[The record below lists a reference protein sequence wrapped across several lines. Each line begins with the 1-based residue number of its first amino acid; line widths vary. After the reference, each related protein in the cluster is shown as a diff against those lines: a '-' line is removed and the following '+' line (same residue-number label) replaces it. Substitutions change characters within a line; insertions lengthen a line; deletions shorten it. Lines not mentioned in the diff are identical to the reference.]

1 MISYTINFTSDTKTP
16 FVIPPGE
23 YNGPNH
29 LLESPPRPTKAH
41 TSLNLPGAGTI
52 RYGEMINE
60 DLVHILENFYNVT
73 PPPLPTYGQIWTS
86 SNGHVH
92 VYTSYDRWVRMPV
105 VNPDPSKSMDGDIQ
119 IVDGRIYIYGD
130 GQFIEIGGGAG
141 GDGSNDSCAVTQHVD
156 WGFTTADVLPGD
168 VIDWGLTTDVVTVVA
183 DWGGRCTSDVVV
195 DWGYTNQ
202 PTNRFA
208 NWGEETDVTVTPD
221 RIESWGYTVD
231 CQPTSQGCMQT

>member
-60 DLVHILENFYNVT
+60 DLVHILENFYNDT

-86 SNGHVH
+86 TNDHMH
-92 VYTSYDRWVRMPV
+92 VYASSDSWTRMPV
-105 VNPDPSKSMDGDIQ
+105 VNPDPAKVMEGDIQ
-119 IVDGRIYIYGD
+119 IVDGRVYIYGG
-130 GQFIEIGGGAG
+130 GQFIEISTS
-141 GDGSNDSCAVTQHVD
+141 GSSNNPCAVTESVD
-156 WGFTTADVLPGD
+156 WGFTANNLQNV
-168 VIDWGLTTDVVTVVA
+168 VVDWGLTTDIVTEVA
-183 DWGGRCTSDVVV
+183 DWGGRCVNDVVV

-202 PTNRFA
+202 PTTRVVD
-208 NWGEETDVTVTPD
+208 WGEETNVNVAPSQM
-221 RIESWGYTVD
+221 ENWGYTVE
-231 CQPTSQGCMQT
+231 CQPAQSWCMHA

>member
-86 SNGHVH
+86 DNNHVH
-92 VYTSYDRWVRMPV
+92 VYASSNRWSRMPI
-105 VNPDPSKSMDGDIQ
+105 VNPDPSNAIDGDIQ
-119 IVDGRIYIYGD
+119 VVDGRIYIYGD
-130 GQFIEIGGGAG
+130 GRFVEIGGSAL
-141 GDGSNDSCAVTQHVD
+141 NPCAVNQHID
-156 WGFTTADVLPGD
+156 WGFTSSDVSSGNT
-168 VIDWGLTTDVVTVVA
+168 VDWGLTTDVVTEVA
-183 DWGGRCTSDVVV
+183 DWGGRCTNDIVV

-202 PTNRFA
+202 IATQFDD
-208 NWGEETDVTVTPD
+208 WGDQQTDVTVTPD
-221 RIESWGYTVD
+221 RIESWGYTAE
-231 CQPTSQGCMQT
+231 CQPIQQGCMQT